1 MKFADQWRYKWTLV
15 ALLWVVALLNY
26 LDRQV
31 LFAVFPLLTA
41 DLHVSSVQL
50 GFLSTS
56 FLWVYA
62 LLSPFGGYVADR
74 FGRRRVILASLIVWS
89 AVTWLTGEARSYGEL
104 VIARGLMGISEAC
117 YLPAALAM
125 IADYHGVATRSR
137 AVGLHQSGLY
147 AGIVLG
153 GFGGGWM
160 GDRFGWRTAFLVLG
174 VVGLAYGGILF
185 FGLKE
190 SPQQSEKA
198 SGSDEQPPFA
208 SAVRELLASGRF
220 LTLLA
225 VNSLVSVAYWCVYT
239 WLALYL
245 YQQFRMSLTA
255 AGFSSTFY
263 TQAGSFAG
271 IIFGGWLAD
280 RWTRSNSQGRVLT
293 QTIGLSAAAPFL
305 FLVGAVNS
313 RWVLLPCLLLF
324 GLGRG
329 FFDCNLMPVVCQ
341 IVSPK
346 LRATA
351 YGILNFFSCL
361 MGGAMALAGGVLKDS
376 IGLGKTLELSAGM
389 LVAAAVWLWA
399 LRVPNTRMENVRVEV
414 DA

>member
-225 VNSLVSVAYWCVYT
+225 GKQPGLGGLLVRLYMVGSLPVSAVPDE
-239 WLALYL
+239 LD
-245 YQQFRMSLTA
+245 R
-255 AGFSSTFY
+255 
-263 TQAGSFAG
+263 
-271 IIFGGWLAD
+271 GG
-280 RWTRSNSQGRVLT
+280 
-293 QTIGLSAAAPFL
+293 L
-305 FLVGAVNS
+305 FLH
-313 RWVLLPCLLLF
+313 VLYPSGIVCRDYF
-324 GLGRG
+324 RG
-329 FFDCNLMPVVCQ
+329 M
-341 IVSPK
+341 
-346 LRATA
+346 
-351 YGILNFFSCL
+351 
-361 MGGAMALAGGVLKDS
+361 AGGPLD
-376 IGLGKTLELSAGM
+376 
-389 LVAAAVWLWA
+389 
-399 LRVPNTRMENVRVEV
+399 PNRTRREEF
-414 DA
+414 